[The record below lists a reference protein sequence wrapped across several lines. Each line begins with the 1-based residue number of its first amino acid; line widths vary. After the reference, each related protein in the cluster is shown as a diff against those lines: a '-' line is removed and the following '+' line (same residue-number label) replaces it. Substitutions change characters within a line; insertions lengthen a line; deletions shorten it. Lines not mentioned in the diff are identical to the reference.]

1 MLRPLRDGMRYYERR
16 LPHFDVVGQPLFVTF
31 RLFDSL
37 PANRVFLPEALTSGR
52 AFVEMDRMLDQAQSG
67 PRHLSIP
74 EIAAMVVEAI
84 RDGERRFGRYQLHS
98 FVVMPN
104 HVHLLVTPSVP
115 SAKWLRT
122 LKGFTAH
129 EANLILGRTGNPFW
143 QSESYDHLVRS
154 DEFDRIRRYI
164 ENNPVKAGL
173 VAASADFLC
182 QAREPAGSRLPA
194 KYTGAPK

>member
-1 MLRPLRDGMRYYERR
+1 MRYYERR

-31 RLFDSL
+31 RLHGSL
-37 PANRVFLPEALTSGR
+37 PANRVFPPEVLRSGK
-52 AFVEMDRMLDQAQSG
+52 AFVEMDGMLDQAQAG
-67 PRHLSIP
+67 PRNLSIP
-74 EIAAMVVEAI
+74 EIAAIVVEAI
-84 RDGERRFGRYQLHS
+84 RDGDRRFGRYELHS
-98 FVVMPN
+98 YVVMPN

-115 SAKWLRT
+115 SSKWLRS

-154 DEFDRIRRYI
+154 SEFDRIRRYI

-173 VAASADFLC
+173 VAAPEDFLWSSVRAC
-182 QAREPAGSRLPA
+182 WKQAAG
-194 KYTGAPK
+194 

>member
-1 MLRPLRDGMRYYERR
+1 MRYYERR
-16 LPHFDVVGQPLFVTF
+16 LPHFDVVDTPLFVTF
-31 RLFDSL
+31 RLFDCL
-37 PANRVFLPEALTSGR
+37 PANRVFPPAALTTGK
-52 AFVEMDRMLDQAQSG
+52 AFVEMDQMLDRAETG
-67 PRHLSIP
+67 PRYLAIP
-74 EIAAMVVEAI
+74 EIATLFVKAL
-84 RDGERRFGRYQLHS
+84 RDGESRFNRYELHS

-104 HVHLLVTPSVP
+104 HVHLLVTPKVP

-154 DEFDRIRRYI
+154 DDEFGRIRRYI

-173 VAASADFLC
+173 VSAPEEFEWSSARACLKQAA
-182 QAREPAGSRLPA
+182 G
-194 KYTGAPK
+194 